1 VCPPSLV
8 TRSWLPERARD
19 EEPMTEPIT
28 LQVTKVAGHAVV
40 AVSGEIDIS
49 SVPDMRA
56 AIDAV
61 LTDGTR
67 QLIVDL
73 DGVRFMDSTGLN
85 LLIGVVKQLGPG
97 TLGVVA
103 NRSSIRRIFSISGID
118 QVIPLYESVAAAVEA
133 ASKGTARE

>member
-1 VCPPSLV
+1 
-8 TRSWLPERARD
+8 
-19 EEPMTEPIT
+19 MTEPIT